1 MIFFFLSFCIKFF
14 MLFVILCPLKNYH
27 PIQKILIVVI
37 DAYKCG
43 QYIFKIVIF
52 WKILY
57 KYIPNVWCRLFHT
70 NILTIFINI
79 PMKDWDT
86 ETYYY
91 ISVCSFCG
99 MVNLHYEIRIC
110 QKSIT
115 ELQVTIKVNVWY
127 EIARNRRYI

>member
-27 PIQKILIVVI
+27 PIQKFLIAVI

-57 KYIPNVWCRLFHT
+57 KYIPIVWCRLFHN
-70 NILTIFINI
+70 NILTIFTNS
-79 PMKDWDT
+79 PMKDWDI

-91 ISVCSFCG
+91 ISVCSFWHG
-99 MVNLHYEIRIC
+99 EFTLWNKNLPKIDNRVTSHN
-110 QKSIT
+110 KSKC
-115 ELQVTIKVNVWY
+115 LVW
-127 EIARNRRYI
+127 NCLHQTL